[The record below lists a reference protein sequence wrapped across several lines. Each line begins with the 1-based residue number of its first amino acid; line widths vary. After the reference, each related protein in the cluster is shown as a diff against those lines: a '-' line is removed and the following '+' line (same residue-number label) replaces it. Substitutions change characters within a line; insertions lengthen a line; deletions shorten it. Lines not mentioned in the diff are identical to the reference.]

1 MHLNIDCFAI
11 LCNVYKFL
19 SGHLYDW
26 VKKGKGLGNAEHD
39 ESEIEEN
46 NPKRRKHLT
55 EKNIALW
62 WKFVKLL
69 NIKN

>member
-1 MHLNIDCFAI
+1 MYDH
-11 LCNVYKFL
+11 
-19 SGHLYDW
+19 HLYDW
-26 VKKGKGLGNAEHD
+26 VKKGKGLGDAEHD

-62 WKFVKLL
+62 VE
-69 NIKN
+69 IC